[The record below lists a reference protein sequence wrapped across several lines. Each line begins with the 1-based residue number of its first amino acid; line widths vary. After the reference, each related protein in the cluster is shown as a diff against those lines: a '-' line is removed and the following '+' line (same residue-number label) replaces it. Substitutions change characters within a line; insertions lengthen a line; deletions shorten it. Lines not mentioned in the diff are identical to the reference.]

1 MGLGMM
7 VRREGGSDWIKRE
20 KNAAFFV
27 PSLSSKSPSSVD
39 LPPPC
44 VPMAHC
50 LLICRSF
57 VGGWGGDHL
66 FVRRTI
72 PAGEEGMK
80 TVEEGRGG
88 KTKTMEED
96 ESPSDEGKGG
106 RRHLS

>member
-1 MGLGMM
+1 ML
-7 VRREGGSDWIKRE
+7 RFS
-20 KNAAFFV
+20 
-27 PSLSSKSPSSVD
+27 SLLSPLNP
-39 LPPPC
+39 LPPSIFPLPASPWPI
-44 VPMAHC
+44 VF
-50 LLICRSF
+50 SF
-57 VGGWGGDHL
+57 AGHLWGDGGGDHL